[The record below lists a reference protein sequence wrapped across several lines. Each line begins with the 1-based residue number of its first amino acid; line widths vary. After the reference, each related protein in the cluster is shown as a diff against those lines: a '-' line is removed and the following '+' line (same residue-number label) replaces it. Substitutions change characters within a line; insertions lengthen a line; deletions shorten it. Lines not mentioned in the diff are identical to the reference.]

1 MDLDFQ
7 PDDGLD
13 FELDFQPD
21 EAPKGAS
28 SPYIAPTGSMPVTR
42 EELSWGREART
53 KPKKSL
59 LTRVGEEAGG
69 MADAAG
75 RLIVGGGAFALSTLP
90 AAANRINE
98 HLQGRGNQGSLE
110 HDIETLSK
118 KMTDAVF
125 YNDQGIPEAGEKYN
139 DAVNEAINRVGMPM
153 LGHHLPGRLAVPS
166 AKELAKFSD
175 VGKKMEEMKAANEAA
190 RNAEILKKDFK
201 VDDIPQEV
209 RDAQSVLNAQDAG
222 GAFKPEAVAPDM
234 SKQMELP
241 FTNSP
246 VEKMAA
252 EKAAESPQMDLFA
265 KGEDPRIIS
274 NEAEAAR
281 NAAGEQAARTAEQEV
296 KAREI
301 EDAHAARQQELALEP
316 DPVVREMKV
325 IESSTL
331 REQML
336 DDLQDQL
343 TASAY
348 KADRVRKMRTSRFGG
363 GESGSAPVI
372 NHIAKLIEDTAK
384 KGADALRDLHG
395 TLYKQ
400 YADSGYK
407 NKAYLDAAHEV
418 VQREV
423 QVRKQEQYV
432 DNVNNPK
439 MGVVGP
445 SGETHIPS
453 GTKVMATHGVKFK
466 EPTRATVVG
475 EKQMQINGQP
485 YRFPVVD
492 FGNGE
497 VRTLGYGDVKQV
509 FGGPKFTPP
518 KNQRGSAPVIN
529 DAAKLFEKVLGKTG
543 DFFREPKPAKEIL
556 EQALLEKDGRGM
568 NSLEAGGN
576 LTAEK
581 RNSTFIRE
589 GVRWIQ
595 GAIKKAE
602 ETDRIFVKSSEKDF
616 KKLSRQE
623 ISDLADVVKEEM
635 FNRSIT
641 PEQVLQ
647 LGLTKDQLAAYNSMK
662 QMHNEAWRQQNDTR
676 IRQGLA
682 PITKSEYYLSSRWQ
696 GDFRLPVLDAA
707 GKLKWYLAAD
717 SKMGLE
723 RQWKALSK
731 QFPELVKGKEH
742 TVKTSK
748 NINDIQGTLANAI
761 DVLGRDDPAVLRLKE
776 WAEQQAIVEG
786 RGALGQEKHF
796 ENKANVRGF
805 VGDRP
810 GKGSR
815 AEAIAL
821 FEQQMQYA
829 RNAFKWSELQKATD
843 GLKEVMNSPELAK
856 QQPNN
861 MAYMKDYIRNHM
873 GMGEAKW
880 VAALEDA
887 LRSKG
892 LSPHVIGT
900 AVGGVKTLFIMQKM
914 AFSAGFVLSNA
925 IQLVN
930 ILPHMVK
937 ESLNP
942 AYQAAAVAQGLVLG
956 PMMALGHYINAMGG
970 KKNIHTMLQDKF
982 ITDAMK
988 YAEVNGITARSVLDE
1003 SPISNS
1009 FSALGKVEN
1018 FAGQTLSIP
1027 ETVLRSTAYMMA
1039 TSLLRATGKFGKDHL
1054 ALFQKAEEMV
1064 NIAMGDYRQGERAT
1078 VFSKLGTAGN
1088 ALNTLQ
1094 TYPMNFYQ
1102 QYNLMARQALKG
1114 NVAPII
1120 AMLTAQGLVAGAM
1133 GVPGFNETDKLIDWF
1148 KGKVSNETYAK
1159 IKDVSL
1165 KEAVLN
1171 AGGQSAL
1178 YGPLSTETGVGLTSR
1193 VTAPGLTD
1201 MVTSPAGPGIDLA
1214 KQMGSLGNLAMDP
1227 MNQDKQT
1234 QALVNSVPT
1243 GIQGAMETGPLRD
1256 RMSVSAADGKRMY
1269 RKTTDVADHKGM
1281 YARTPEEERLR
1292 AWGLRS
1298 QGEVFE
1304 KDMAYRL
1311 SQKEMETTKRGGSI
1325 INDIYAASRRQDV
1338 KQTQELVKLY
1348 VQITGKELT
1357 NTQIEKQI
1365 MDEYTSAFQRAVGNA
1380 KTVDALKAVKQMQ
1393 EFFKEKHAN

>member
-1 MDLDFQ
+1 M
-7 PDDGLD
+7 
-13 FELDFQPD
+13 
-21 EAPKGAS
+21 
-28 SPYIAPTGSMPVTR
+28 
-42 EELSWGREART
+42 AR
-53 KPKKSL
+53 
-59 LTRVGEEAGG
+59 
-69 MADAAG
+69 
-75 RLIVGGGAFALSTLP
+75 
-90 AAANRINE
+90 
-98 HLQGRGNQGSLE
+98 
-110 HDIETLSK
+110 
-118 KMTDAVF
+118 
-125 YNDQGIPEAGEKYN
+125 DQ
-139 DAVNEAINRVGMPM
+139 
-153 LGHHLPGRLAVPS
+153 
-166 AKELAKFSD
+166 AK
-175 VGKKMEEMKAANEAA
+175 
-190 RNAEILKKDFK
+190 
-201 VDDIPQEV
+201 
-209 RDAQSVLNAQDAG
+209 
-222 GAFKPEAVAPDM
+222 
-234 SKQMELP
+234 
-241 FTNSP
+241 
-246 VEKMAA
+246 
-252 EKAAESPQMDLFA
+252 ESPQMDLFA
-265 KGEDPRIIS
+265 QDPPPRIIS
-274 NEAEAAR
+274 NAAEAGR
-281 NAAGEQAARTAEQEV
+281 NAGAEVQARQAERAVKEQEIN
-296 KAREI
+296 KAWE
-301 EDAHAARQQELALEP
+301 ERQAQLELEP

-363 GESGSAPVI
+363 GESGGWDYNILPKSFRDFLDNWHQAGGNFSHTGISRMLDDHPVKLT
-372 NHIAKLIEDTAK
+372 HTQRETLASLYPEVAKTYQSKIDAAWANSDQAKAARMGKRYDDALISEAVVKNFDAFGKGFKLDGPRYDSKTGRYAGRVAAQE
-384 KGADALRDLHG
+384 GADA
-395 TLYKQ
+395 
-400 YADSGYK
+400 AINS
-407 NKAYLDAAHEV
+407 A
-418 VQREV
+418 
-423 QVRKQEQYV
+423 
-432 DNVNNPK
+432 
-439 MGVVGP
+439 
-445 SGETHIPS
+445 
-453 GTKVMATHGVKFK
+453 KF
-466 EPTRATVVG
+466 
-475 EKQMQINGQP
+475 
-485 YRFPVVD
+485 
-492 FGNGE
+492 
-497 VRTLGYGDVKQV
+497 L
-509 FGGPKFTPP
+509 PP

-556 EQALLEKDGRGM
+556 EQALLEKDGRGV

-647 LGLTKDQLAAYNSMK
+647 LGLTKDQLAAYNSMR
-662 QMHNEAWRQQNDTR
+662 QMHNEAWRQQNETR
-676 IRQGLA
+676 IKQGLA
-682 PITKSEYYLSSRWQ
+682 PITKQEYYLSSRWK
-696 GDFRLPVLDAA
+696 GDFRLPVHDAL
-707 GKLKWYLAAD
+707 GNIKWYLAAD
-717 SKMGLE
+717 SRFGLE

-731 QFPELVKGKEH
+731 KFPELVKGQEH
-742 TVKTSK
+742 VVKTSK

-761 DVLGRDDPAVLRLKE
+761 DVLGRNDPAVLRLKE
-776 WAEQQAIVEG
+776 WAEQQAVVEG

-810 GKGSR
+810 GKGGH
-815 AEAIAL
+815 AEAIEL
-821 FEQQMQYA
+821 FQQQMQYA
-829 RNAFKWSELQKATD
+829 RNAFKWAELQKATD

-861 MAYMKDYIRNHM
+861 MAYMKDYIRNNM

-900 AVGGVKTLFIMQKM
+900 AVGGAKTLFIMQKM
-914 AFSAGFVLSNA
+914 AMSAGFVLSNA

-937 ESLNP
+937 ETLNP

-1018 FAGQTLSIP
+1018 IAGQSLSIP

-1039 TSLLRATGKFGKDHL
+1039 VSLLRATGKFGKDHL

-1064 NIAMGDYRQGERAT
+1064 NISMGDYRQGERAT

-1133 GVPGFNETDKLIDWF
+1133 GVPGFNEADKLIDWF

-1178 YGPLSTETGVGLTSR
+1178 YGPLSTKTGVGLTSR

-1214 KQMGSLGNLAMDP
+1214 KQAGSLGNLAMDP

-1243 GIQGAMETGPLRD
+1243 GLQGAMETGPLRD
-1256 RMSVSAADGKRMY
+1256 RMSVPAADGKRMY

-1281 YARTPEEERLR
+1281 YARTPEEESLR
-1292 AWGLRS
+1292 TWGLRS

-1311 SQKEMETTKRGGSI
+1311 SQKEQETTKRGGSI

-1338 KQTQELVKLY
+1338 KQTQELAKLY

>member
-1 MDLDFQ
+1 
-7 PDDGLD
+7 
-13 FELDFQPD
+13 
-21 EAPKGAS
+21 
-28 SPYIAPTGSMPVTR
+28 
-42 EELSWGREART
+42 
-53 KPKKSL
+53 
-59 LTRVGEEAGG
+59 
-69 MADAAG
+69 
-75 RLIVGGGAFALSTLP
+75 
-90 AAANRINE
+90 
-98 HLQGRGNQGSLE
+98 
-110 HDIETLSK
+110 
-118 KMTDAVF
+118 
-125 YNDQGIPEAGEKYN
+125 
-139 DAVNEAINRVGMPM
+139 
-153 LGHHLPGRLAVPS
+153 
-166 AKELAKFSD
+166 
-175 VGKKMEEMKAANEAA
+175 
-190 RNAEILKKDFK
+190 
-201 VDDIPQEV
+201 
-209 RDAQSVLNAQDAG
+209 
-222 GAFKPEAVAPDM
+222 
-234 SKQMELP
+234 
-241 FTNSP
+241 
-246 VEKMAA
+246 
-252 EKAAESPQMDLFA
+252 
-265 KGEDPRIIS
+265 
-274 NEAEAAR
+274 
-281 NAAGEQAARTAEQEV
+281 
-296 KAREI
+296 
-301 EDAHAARQQELALEP
+301 
-316 DPVVREMKV
+316 
-325 IESSTL
+325 
-331 REQML
+331 
-336 DDLQDQL
+336 
-343 TASAY
+343 
-348 KADRVRKMRTSRFGG
+348 
-363 GESGSAPVI
+363 
-372 NHIAKLIEDTAK
+372 
-384 KGADALRDLHG
+384 
-395 TLYKQ
+395 
-400 YADSGYK
+400 
-407 NKAYLDAAHEV
+407 
-418 VQREV
+418 
-423 QVRKQEQYV
+423 
-432 DNVNNPK
+432 
-439 MGVVGP
+439 
-445 SGETHIPS
+445 
-453 GTKVMATHGVKFK
+453 
-466 EPTRATVVG
+466 
-475 EKQMQINGQP
+475 
-485 YRFPVVD
+485 
-492 FGNGE
+492 
-497 VRTLGYGDVKQV
+497 
-509 FGGPKFTPP
+509 
-518 KNQRGSAPVIN
+518 
-529 DAAKLFEKVLGKTG
+529 
-543 DFFREPKPAKEIL
+543 
-556 EQALLEKDGRGM
+556 
-568 NSLEAGGN
+568 
-576 LTAEK
+576 
-581 RNSTFIRE
+581 
-589 GVRWIQ
+589 
-595 GAIKKAE
+595 
-602 ETDRIFVKSSEKDF
+602 
-616 KKLSRQE
+616 
-623 ISDLADVVKEEM
+623 
-635 FNRSIT
+635 
-641 PEQVLQ
+641 
-647 LGLTKDQLAAYNSMK
+647 
-662 QMHNEAWRQQNDTR
+662 
-676 IRQGLA
+676 
-682 PITKSEYYLSSRWQ
+682 
-696 GDFRLPVLDAA
+696 
-707 GKLKWYLAAD
+707 
-717 SKMGLE
+717 
-723 RQWKALSK
+723 
-731 QFPELVKGKEH
+731 
-742 TVKTSK
+742 
-748 NINDIQGTLANAI
+748 
-761 DVLGRDDPAVLRLKE
+761 
-776 WAEQQAIVEG
+776 
-786 RGALGQEKHF
+786 
-796 ENKANVRGF
+796 
-805 VGDRP
+805 
-810 GKGSR
+810 
-815 AEAIAL
+815 
-821 FEQQMQYA
+821 
-829 RNAFKWSELQKATD
+829 
-843 GLKEVMNSPELAK
+843 
-856 QQPNN
+856 
-861 MAYMKDYIRNHM
+861 MKDYIRNHM

-930 ILPHMVK
+930 ILPHMMK

-1133 GVPGFNETDKLIDWF
+1133 GIPGFNEADKLIDWF
-1148 KGKVSNETYAK
+1148 KGMVSNETYAK

-1178 YGPLSTETGVGLTSR
+1178 YGPLSTKTGVGLTSR

-1243 GIQGAMETGPLRD
+1243 GLQGAMETGPLRD
-1256 RMSVSAADGKRMY
+1256 RMSVPAADGKRMY

-1338 KQTQELVKLY
+1338 KQTQELAKLY

-1393 EFFKEKHAN
+1393 DFFKEKHANQLQWD